1 MKKKKKKDKRT
12 NQKKSSFVTTNDLV
26 HKLISETCGL
36 SKWKNTPCHNPYN
49 EDLH

>member
-1 MKKKKKKDKRT
+1 MQKKRT
-12 NQKKSSFVTTNDLV
+12 NEQTKKKSSFVTTNDLV

-36 SKWKNTPCHNPYN
+36 SKWQNTPCHNPYN